1 MPRHGF
7 LFPFACDRQLFCLL
21 ACNVSPV
28 QGCWMVTGIFS
39 EHDLLHTD
47 WQQQQHI

>member
-1 MPRHGF
+1 MK
-7 LFPFACDRQLFCLL
+7 LWLAALL
-21 ACNVSPV
+21 LPVSHTCMLTHSV

-39 EHDLLHTD
+39 EHDLLNTD